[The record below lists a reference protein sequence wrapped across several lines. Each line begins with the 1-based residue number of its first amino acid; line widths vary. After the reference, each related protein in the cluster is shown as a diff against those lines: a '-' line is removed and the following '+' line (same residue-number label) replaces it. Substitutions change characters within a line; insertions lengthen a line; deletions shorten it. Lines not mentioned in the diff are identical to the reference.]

1 MTERLRIV
9 QWTTGKVA
17 RESLRAILERPD
29 LELVGV
35 YAYSADKVGRDVGE
49 LAGLGR
55 TIGVMATDDIDALIA
70 LAPDCV
76 AYMPLHPEVDH
87 LVRLLRAG
95 INVVSTASFLTGRG
109 YGEEARAALREA
121 ALAGGASIFGS
132 GVNPG
137 WADNLAAT
145 ASSASRDVTL
155 VRMTESFNIGIWA
168 GDANQDAL
176 GWGRP
181 AGDPGHAADIE
192 QATLP
197 FGDAVEAIAE
207 MFRITLDEVRCT
219 VAFAHATEDVD
230 IEGRPVQVGQVA
242 GIQTSWQ
249 GIVAGR
255 PVIECNV
262 RWTITTDL
270 EPAWP
275 VASAHI
281 VEVFGTPK
289 ITLRMEF
296 LPEDMSLPMDELLS
310 TGFIVTAMPVVNAIS
325 AVVAARPGIVTYADL
340 PPDHLD
346 AAALGRR
353 APRDAARG
361 ARGRR
366 AGGAGRAERRTSA
379 GGRGL
384 EDRDQGSDRAAGD
397 VAAPRRDRRRPEW
410 RAVRRRDVLPH
421 HRCEARRHE
430 PVVDQPRDQADEAQ
444 GALQRLDLGRSDLRE
459 GEGRLHGELLLHRLQ
474 ALTPVVELSRSS
486 SFPGRRARRDAVTSA
501 AAEPPPGSRSQQ
513 RRRA

>member
-340 PPDHLD
+340 PPITSTLRPSDVEHPETLH
-346 AAALGRR
+346 
-353 APRDAARG
+353 
-361 ARGRR
+361 
-366 AGGAGRAERRTSA
+366 AEP
-379 GGRGL
+379 
-384 EDRDQGSDRAAGD
+384 EDD
-397 VAAPRRDRRRPEW
+397 
-410 RAVRRRDVLPH
+410 
-421 HRCEARRHE
+421 E
-430 PVVDQPRDQADEAQ
+430 PVVPVAP
-444 GALQRLDLGRSDLRE
+444 SDGPVPVAGDWKIVIKGPTGPQE
-459 GEGRLHGELLLHRLQ
+459 TLLHL
-474 ALTPVVELSRSS
+474 VETDGVLSGEQSGDGMSS
-486 SFPGRRARRDAVTSA
+486 PITDAKLDGTNLSWINHVTKPMKLKVRFNGSISGDQISGKVKAGFMGSYSFT
-501 AAEPPPGSRSQQ
+501 GSKL
-513 RRRA
+513 